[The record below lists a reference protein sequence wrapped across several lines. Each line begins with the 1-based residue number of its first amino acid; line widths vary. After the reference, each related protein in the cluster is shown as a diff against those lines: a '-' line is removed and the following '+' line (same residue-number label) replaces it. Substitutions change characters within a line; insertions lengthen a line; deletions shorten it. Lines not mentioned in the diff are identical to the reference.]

1 MENTVARGARLS
13 SIDCLRGIIMVI
25 MALDHVRDFFHDAAT
40 RFDLLDLDLSN
51 PALFFTRFVTHY
63 CAPAFAFLAGCGAG
77 LSLNSGRRTGRDL
90 RAYLAT
96 RGAWLIF
103 LDATL
108 VTLLWTFSIHPTPVF
123 GTPAWSVLG
132 VLWAIGFSMM
142 MLALVCALPRAA
154 IAAIGLAIVAGHN
167 LFDAVTP
174 AQFGALA
181 PLWTALHAGGP
192 VNMGVTT
199 VLVFYPV
206 LPWIGIVFLGFG
218 ASRVFA
224 WPPLVRQ
231 RALLALGGLC
241 LVLFV
246 LIRGLNVYGDTTPW
260 QLRDHGLGTFYSF
273 LNVQKYPPSLAYAL
287 VTLGPA
293 LILLALLEY
302 ARGAFVAVMAAIGR
316 VPLFYYLLHLML
328 IHLVAM
334 LVDWGQ
340 GSALAKASEAF
351 WLRKPGDGPA
361 FSLGETYAVWIAIV
375 LALAPACL
383 WYDSVKR
390 RSRSALLSYL

>member
-40 RFDLLDLDLSN
+40 RFDPLDLDLSN

-77 LSLNSGRRTGRDL
+77 LSLNSGRRSGRDL

-108 VTLLWTFSIHPTPVF
+108 VTLLWTFSIHPTSFF
-123 GTPAWSVLG
+123 GTPVWSVLG

-142 MLALVCALPRAA
+142 MLALAAALPRAA
-154 IAAIGLAIVAGHN
+154 IAGIGLVIVAGHN

-174 AQFGALA
+174 AQLGSLA
-181 PLWTALHAGGP
+181 PLWTMLHTGGAVDIGP
-192 VNMGVTT
+192 VN
-199 VLVFYPV
+199 VLFFYPV

-218 ASRVFA
+218 ASRLFA
-224 WPPLVRQ
+224 EAPVTRR
-231 RALLALGGLC
+231 RALLALGVMC

-260 QLRDHGLGTFYSF
+260 QVRDHGLGTFYSF

-287 VTLGPA
+287 VTLGPV
-293 LILLALLEY
+293 LILLALLEN

-316 VPLFYYLLHLML
+316 VPLFYYLAHLFL
-328 IHLVAM
+328 IRLAAM

-340 GSALAKASEAF
+340 GSALAKAAEAF

-390 RSRSALLSYL
+390 RSRSVLLSYL